1 MTRPSLDYSV
11 SERAEQIVGLRH
23 PRPGNYFMGQLQNK
37 GLVVAP
43 GVFCARGAQFVREVR
58 EAEIAAGRSCTYD
71 AVYGSGYSIA
81 SALWGVPDMGIHNLT
96 MMEMIGRFLVAAAH
110 PLPLVL
116 DAETGFGTEVT
127 LAWTVE
133 AYHRMGVAVVHLE
146 DQAGTRRCGNLSGK
160 RICELDVMLAKIRA
174 WLEHTY
180 NLNSSMRLM
189 VRTDA
194 LTAMDGGIDVAI
206 DRMRRYLDVE
216 YRGFRP
222 TLSWAD
228 AMMKPEHIEKW
239 CTEMERTHPHVIRAL
254 NYSPNK
260 DWTGYYRQELRHE
273 NPPTYEE
280 LCDSGRGFRYQFHT
294 IIQERAMNEVWWNFL
309 VQMAREGAKALWDLH
324 DRQRGTY
331 VGDTQAVSG
340 FPAWQKLELRIG
352 GDEASERYR
361 RSEGYGSKK
370 PDEDEK

>member
-1 MTRPSLDYSV
+1 MSRNTLTYDIA
-11 SERAEQIVGLRH
+11 ERAERIVGLRH
-23 PRPGNYFMGQLQNK
+23 ERPGNYFMGQLQNER
-37 GLVVAP
+37 LIVAP
-43 GVFCARGAQFVREVR
+43 GTFCARGAQFARQVRE
-58 EAEIAAGRSCTYD
+58 EELSAGRHCHYN
-71 AVYGSGYSIA
+71 AIYGSGYSIA
-81 SALWGVPDMGIHNLT
+81 SALWGVPDMGHHNLT
-96 MMEMIGRFLVAAAH
+96 MMEMIGKFLVAAGH
-110 PLPLVL
+110 PLPLIL

-133 AYHRMGVAVVHLE
+133 AYDRMGVAVAHLE

-180 NLNSSMRLM
+180 NLGSSMRLM

-222 TLSWAD
+222 AFSWAD

-239 CTEMERTHPHVIRAL
+239 CREMERTHPHVVRGL

-260 DWTGYYRQELRHE
+260 DWTGYYRGELGRE
-273 NPPTYEE
+273 DPPTYEE
-280 LCDSGRGFRYQFHT
+280 LFANGDGFSVQWHT
-294 IIQERAMNEVWWNFL
+294 ILQERAMNEAVWNTFQ
-309 VQMAREGAKALWDLH
+309 QMAREGAKALWDLH

-331 VGDTQAVSG
+331 VGETQKVSN
-340 FPAWQKLELRIG
+340 FVPWQSLEKRIG
-352 GDEASERYR
+352 GDEAAERYK
-361 RSEGYGSKK
+361 RSEGYGADRTS
-370 PDEDEK
+370 